1 MGTERKRRREGG
13 RGREGGSREGGREGG
28 RREGEEKDKCVRAQE
43 TQKQTNMRCRDVWTT
58 GQQKN
63 TFVSLKVS

>member
-13 RGREGGSREGGREGG
+13 RGREGGSREGG

-43 TQKQTNMRCRDVWTT
+43 TQKQTNMRCRDVWTNK
-58 GQQKN
+58 KN
-63 TFVSLKVS
+63 MFVSLKVS

>member
-13 RGREGGSREGGREGG
+13 RGREGGSREGG

-58 GQQKN
+58 
-63 TFVSLKVS
+63 